1 MWRPEGSSGSL
12 YSVSWFA
19 TDKGSQH
26 DTRRTLALILFLGW
40 LKNREACTS
49 LSRVINFSSGET
61 GQSPGCWAIE
71 FVVLA
76 EICRG
81 RTYAR
86 PKQHNDRVSKDFC
99 EQNIKLTL
107 VFQDQRE
114 KGQGHCLGCL
124 LELVLLVL
132 LICRQMKSTDSAGA
146 FFYEISL
153 RKKRW
158 ALGWSVGVKVSY
170 ANTRWARILAS
181 CLGLW
186 V

>member
-1 MWRPEGSSGSL
+1 M
-12 YSVSWFA
+12 
-19 TDKGSQH
+19 
-26 DTRRTLALILFLGW
+26 
-40 LKNREACTS
+40 
-49 LSRVINFSSGET
+49 
-61 GQSPGCWAIE
+61 
-71 FVVLA
+71 LA

-170 ANTRWARILAS
+170 ANTR
-181 CLGLW
+181 
-186 V
+186 